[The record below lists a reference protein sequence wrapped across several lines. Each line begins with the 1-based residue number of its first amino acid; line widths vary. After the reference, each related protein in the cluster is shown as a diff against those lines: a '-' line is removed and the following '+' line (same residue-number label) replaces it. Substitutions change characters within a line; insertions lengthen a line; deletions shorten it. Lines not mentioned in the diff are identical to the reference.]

1 MAQRALPTVIGPT
14 ENALKSLLQ
23 SILTPS
29 DVNDD
34 REWAYLN
41 LTAGGTPQSAILST
55 MGITSTELRAIRAEL
70 GTRSL
75 VDGKGELTPSG
86 LKALAQLRPKVSAMT
101 ERLMAGIDDVD
112 AQVAVHVL
120 DAIRHNAA
128 ETNAT
133 L

>member
-14 ENALKSLLQ
+14 EIALRSLLQ

-55 MGITSTELRAIRAEL
+55 MGIRSTELRAIRAEL
-70 GTRSL
+70 GTRG
-75 VDGKGELTPSG
+75 VIDGKGELTPSG
-86 LKALAQLRPKVSAMT
+86 FEALAQLRPKVAEMT
-101 ERLMAGIDDVD
+101 ERLMKGIDDTE
-112 AQVAVHVL
+112 AQVAVRVL
-120 DAIRHNAA
+120 DAIRRNAD
-128 ETNAT
+128 EINVTS
-133 L
+133 

>member
-14 ENALKSLLQ
+14 ENALRSLLQ

-29 DVNDD
+29 EVDND

-55 MGITSTELRAIRAEL
+55 MGITSAELLAIRVSLAA
-70 GTRSL
+70 RSL
-75 VDGKGELTPSG
+75 IDGKGELTPSG
-86 LKALAQLRPKVSAMT
+86 LEALAQLRPKVAEMT
-101 ERLMAGIDDVD
+101 ERLMKGIDDTE
-112 AQVAVHVL
+112 AQAAVRVL

-128 ETNAT
+128 ENNVTS
-133 L
+133 